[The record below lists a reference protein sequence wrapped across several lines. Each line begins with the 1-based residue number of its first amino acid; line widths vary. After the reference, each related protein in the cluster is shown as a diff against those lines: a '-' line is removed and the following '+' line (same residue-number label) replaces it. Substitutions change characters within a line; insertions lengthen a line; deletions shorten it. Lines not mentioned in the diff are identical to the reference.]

1 MTGIASTIKVHAPR
15 TAQQL
20 IVTIFAYLGLVIS
33 LPVFGFW
40 RAFVQGDTTLVWVQ
54 SGLLLALVLVA
65 SVWAT
70 VRPLRGYFLIA
81 LTMSLLPT
89 LVSSVV
95 VGAFSGTGFLVSEAG
110 AFVWKLIVTLA
121 VIGLLLLLGLRRQD
135 FFLQKGQLDAPT
147 ARIRWLPGTKDG
159 ETWMRFGT
167 FYAVIV
173 FVLLLLGTLGANLP
187 RLGVDNLVKALPI
200 IPIALLFATMNAT
213 YEEVVFRAA
222 PLSQLVG
229 AVGRRHALLITVA
242 YFGFGHYFGA
252 VPSGVMGV
260 ALAAFFAYIMGKAM
274 LETRGIVWPFI
285 CHIAAD
291 VPVFLFLA
299 VSATAAGTQ

>member
-1 MTGIASTIKVHAPR
+1 MQAPP
-15 TAQQL
+15 TAQRL
-20 IVTIFAYLGLVIS
+20 VVTVFAYLGLLIS
-33 LPVFGFW
+33 LPITGFW
-40 RAFVQGDTTLVWVQ
+40 RAFVQDATTLLWAQ
-54 SGLLLALVLVA
+54 SALLLGLVALA
-65 SVWAT
+65 SVWMT
-70 VRPLRGYFLIA
+70 VRPLRGYLLIA
-81 LTMSLLPT
+81 LAMSLLPT
-89 LVSSVV
+89 LVSSLVI
-95 VGAFSGTGFLVSEAG
+95 GNALGESPFNGTGFVISESG
-110 AFVWKLIVTLA
+110 ALVWKLIVTVA
-121 VIGLLLLLGLRRQD
+121 VIGLLLLMGLRRRD
-135 FFLQKGQLDAPT
+135 FFLVKGQLDAPT
-147 ARIRWLPGTKDG
+147 ARIKWLPGTKDG

-173 FVLLLLGTLGANLP
+173 FVLLLSGTLLANLP
-187 RLGVDNLVKALPI
+187 RLGVDNLIKALPI
-200 IPIALLFATMNAT
+200 IPLALLFAAMNAA

-242 YFGFGHYFGA
+242 YFGLGHYFGA
-252 VPSGVMGV
+252 VPSGIMGV